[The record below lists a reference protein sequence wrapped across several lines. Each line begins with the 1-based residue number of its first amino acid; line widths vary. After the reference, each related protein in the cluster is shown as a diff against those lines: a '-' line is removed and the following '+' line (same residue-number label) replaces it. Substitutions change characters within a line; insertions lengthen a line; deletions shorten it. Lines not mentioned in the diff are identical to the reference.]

1 MRLRS
6 GLVLLLALAGCA
18 PDARVSSLAIRD
30 PLALI
35 DDVYASGNTLR
46 LVVLPGE
53 AYPCDSTS
61 GNVTGW
67 GDAQDDAPIGMAGDP
82 IVDVSLARDETI
94 DHMVTVP
101 AGAWTVLVR
110 GRGDASGLND
120 VIIAT
125 GCSAAT
131 VEAGGTIEVS
141 VLLAPVTVTG
151 TCGDAVLSSDEQCEG
166 GPNCTDCRTTP
177 EEVNNKEKDG
187 VQSAVRVASRTG
199 QRTVAI
205 WNDPGFAPGGM
216 SLRFFDS
223 DARSLAGMGPL
234 EFDAT
239 SDEAG
244 LSIASVQNTG
254 SIAVAPDGRIAIAFT
269 DISMTAANGPD
280 VRVAFFSPT
289 RTVQGTHQ
297 LLRADSAGAQG
308 NAAIAISGG
317 GATMVVFEDAQ
328 SSTGLSGRVI
338 AMGSTTPSGTEA
350 FEVGAGRTGGSAPA
364 IAGTASGFVVA
375 FAAGGDVW
383 YQRFGADGTPTD
395 ATAQSVAPAG
405 GARSTP
411 SVGVAGDGSF
421 LVAWA
426 EVGAD
431 SGGSGIRARIV
442 AAGGAPL
449 PDVLDVNTTEA
460 GDQTRPAVAASDN
473 AFLIAFESAGSVR
486 AAGFTSG
493 GDRALNREQPPTF
506 ADFEVAAGAAQPSV
520 TVVGSGAERTWWI
533 AYQAG
538 DDIFARRFPL

>member
-53 AYPCDSTS
+53 AYPCDATS

-67 GDAQDDAPIGMAGDP
+67 GAAQDDAPIGMAGDP
-82 IVDVSLARDETI
+82 IVDVSLTRDETV

-141 VLLAPVTVTG
+141 VLLAPVTVSG

-177 EEVNNKEKDG
+177 EPVNTSTAAA
-187 VQSAVRVASRTG
+187 QTRVRVASRSG
-199 QRTVAI
+199 QRTAAI
-205 WNDPGFAPGGM
+205 WDDTGFSPGGM
-216 SLRFFDS
+216 SFRFFDS
-223 DARSLAGMGPL
+223 DARPLTGMGPL

-239 SDEAG
+239 SDAAG
-244 LSIASVQNTG
+244 ISLPSVQNTG
-254 SIAVAPDGRIAIAFT
+254 SIAVAPDGRIAVAFT
-269 DISMTAANGPD
+269 DISMMAANGPD

-289 RTVQGTHQ
+289 RVLQGTHQ
-297 LLRADSAGAQG
+297 LVRADSAGVQG
-308 NAAIAISGG
+308 NAAIAISGS

-338 AMGSTTPSGTEA
+338 AMGSTTPSGSEA
-350 FEVGAGRTGGSAPA
+350 FDVGEGRTGASAPA

-375 FAAGGDVW
+375 FVAGGDVW

-395 ATAQSVAPAG
+395 ATAQSIAPAG

-411 SVGVAGDGSF
+411 SVGAAGDGSF

-431 SGGSGIRARIV
+431 DGGSGIRARIV

-486 AAGFTSG
+486 AAGLTSS
-493 GDRALNREQPPTF
+493 GDRALNRERPPTF